1 MKTFKRLPVMAWLTI
16 LLVGSLAACNDKTA
30 ATEENGA
37 PETKLTPV
45 VVETV
50 SRQDL
55 KEVFTLPA
63 GLEAWEDLTI
73 SAELSGPVDR
83 ILFQEGESVKAGQVL
98 VEIDSKTIESML
110 TRDKSAVAVLK
121 GKLTRYRQLLKEGLV
136 SQQEVDD
143 LENNLTAAEAALQ
156 MTRIQLAN
164 SRPVAPVSGIVD
176 RLFVD
181 RGEYV
186 DKGKPILRLVQVDR
200 LKAIA
205 SVPEK
210 DVPFLRKGQVVQLAP
225 AEILTSEETSIAGTI
240 DYIAYAAD
248 ETTRT
253 YRTRIVL
260 DNARRML
267 RPGMIVRAR
276 FVRRELD
283 RVVSVPLYALIDRDG
298 DKFVYVVNGNVA
310 REAAVELGSAIG
322 DRVVIT
328 RGLEPGQQVVVKGQQ
343 LLVDG
348 AGIMIKGR

>member
-1 MKTFKRLPVMAWLTI
+1 LKTFKRLLVSAGLPLMLLT
-16 LLVGSLAACNDKTA
+16 LVACDDRTT
-30 ATEENGA
+30 ATEENSA
-37 PETKLTPV
+37 PAPKLTPV

-63 GLEAWEDLTI
+63 GLEAWEDLII
-73 SAELSGPVDR
+73 SAELSGPVDS
-83 ILFQEGESVKAGQVL
+83 IHFQEGEAVPAGKVL
-98 VEIDSKTIESML
+98 VEIDSRTIGSML
-110 TRDKSAVAVLK
+110 TRDRSEVEVLK
-121 GKLTRYRQLLKEGLV
+121 GKLARYQQLLREGLV

-143 LENNLTAAEAALQ
+143 LRNRLTAAEAALQ
-156 MTRIQLAN
+156 MTGIQLAN
-164 SRPVAPVSGIVD
+164 SRPVAPVSGLVD
-176 RLFVD
+176 RLYVD

-186 DKGKPILRLVQVDR
+186 EKGKPILRLVQIDK

-210 DVPFLRKGQVVQLAP
+210 DVPFLRRGQEVQLSP
-225 AEILTSEETSIAGTI
+225 AEILTNEVTSVSGII

-253 YRTRIVL
+253 YRTRIIL
-260 DNARRML
+260 DNGGHML

-283 RVVSVPLYALIDRDG
+283 QVISVPLYALIDKDG
-298 DKFVYVVNGNVA
+298 DKSVFVVDGDVA
-310 REAAVELGSAIG
+310 REASVTLAGSVA
-322 DRVVIT
+322 DRVVISQ
-328 RGLEPGQQVVVKGQQ
+328 GLSPGQRVIVKGQQ

-348 AGIMIKGR
+348 AGIIVGEP